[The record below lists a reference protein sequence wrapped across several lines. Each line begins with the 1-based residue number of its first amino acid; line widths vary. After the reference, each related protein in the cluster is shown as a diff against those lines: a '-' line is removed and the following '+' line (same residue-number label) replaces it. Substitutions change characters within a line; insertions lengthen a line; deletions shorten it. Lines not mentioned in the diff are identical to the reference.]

1 LVEGLLTQ
9 FRQSVAAHHFANHA
23 YSFMPDHVHF
33 LVEGRQADS
42 DLREL
47 VRKWKSETS
56 FHFKR
61 NTRRHLW
68 QRSYYDHVMRDAAD
82 MASSAI
88 YVLDNPSR
96 ARLPDAR
103 RRHPFVG
110 SDTLTIDEI
119 RSRKLGGPLPVY

>member
-1 LVEGLLTQ
+1 
-9 FRQSVAAHHFANHA
+9 
-23 YSFMPDHVHF
+23 MPDHVHF